1 MNSVEQTERLAPS
14 SILQGVSYNPIAELS
29 SKQQAEL
36 PHEQSHEKIFRALKE
51 KVDTINHETCDA
63 GDENSFFVCDLGEVA
78 RLKHYWAKLLPRVTP
93 FYAVKCN
100 PNLEIIKRLA
110 SMSTNF
116 DCASKSEI
124 EKVLSCGVAPERI
137 IYANP
142 CKASSFIRFAA
153 KNGVKKSTFDNVDE
167 LYKIQKYHP
176 ESELLLRIVT
186 DDSSAQCRLST
197 KYGCKLDDVPVL
209 LETVKELG
217 LNLIGVSFHVGSGA
231 SDFST
236 VTQAVKDARD
246 VFDIAESYGLP
257 ALKMLDVGGGYQFD
271 TITEVAGVLN
281 AALDHF
287 FPQETHAD
295 VSFIAEPGRYF
306 VATAF
311 TLAATVIG
319 KRNVSDK
326 ESMIYINDGVY
337 GNMNCI
343 LFDHQEPTP
352 RVLYHNDQFSYM
364 DSNTSSKVPTEACKN
379 RVSMWGPTCDGLD
392 CVSSEFYMK
401 YDLDVGDWVY
411 FSDIGAY
418 TCSAA
423 TPFNG
428 FEQTVDIIFID
439 SAL

>member
-1 MNSVEQTERLAPS
+1 MNSVGHIERPIS
-14 SILQGVSYNPIAELS
+14 NDVTQGVSYNPTVGLPL
-29 SKQQAEL
+29 SKQGQL
-36 PHEQSHEKIFRALKE
+36 PHQQSHHKIFAALKE
-51 KVDTINHETCDA
+51 KIDSINHETCDA
-63 GDENSFFVCDLGEVA
+63 GDENSFFVCDLGEIS
-78 RLKHYWAKLLPRVTP
+78 RLRNYWTQILPRVTP

-100 PNLEIIKRLA
+100 PNIEIIKRLA

-124 EKVLSCGVAPERI
+124 EKVLACGVDPERI

-153 KNGVKKSTFDNVDE
+153 KNGVKKSTFDNIDE
-167 LYKIQKYHP
+167 LYKIKKYHP

-197 KYGCKLDDVPVL
+197 KYGCELDDVPVL

-236 VTQAVKDARD
+236 VTQAVKDGRKVVD
-246 VFDIAESYGLP
+246 MAESRGLP

-271 TITEVAGVLN
+271 TITEVADVLN
-281 AALDHF
+281 AALDYF
-287 FPQETHAD
+287 FPQETHSD

-319 KRNVSDK
+319 KRNNSDS

-343 LFDHQEPTP
+343 LFDHQEPSP
-352 RVLYHNDQFSYM
+352 RVLYHKNRFHYM
-364 DSNTSSKVPTEACKN
+364 DINSSSKAKCDACNYK
-379 RVSMWGPTCDGLD
+379 VSIWGPTCDGLD
-392 CVSSEFYMK
+392 CVSKEYYMK
-401 YDLDVGDWVY
+401 YDLDIGDWVH
-411 FSDIGAY
+411 FDNIGAY